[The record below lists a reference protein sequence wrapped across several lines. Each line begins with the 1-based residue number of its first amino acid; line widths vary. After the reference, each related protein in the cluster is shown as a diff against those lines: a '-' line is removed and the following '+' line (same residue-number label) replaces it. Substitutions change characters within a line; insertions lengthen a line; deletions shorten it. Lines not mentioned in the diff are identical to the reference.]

1 MKLTIQNITKITGTT
16 LNKHWSIYDC
26 RESAGEYEFFCV
38 NLLDGNFRKL
48 VLIREASPQGYLYFT
63 REVDV
68 SRTLWTKSDPYTFED
83 FSSLYKATH
92 VLSYEI
98 DFAHNVTPL
107 AVSQNYMSHSSHSF
121 QST

>member
-26 RESAGEYEFFCV
+26 RESAGEYEFNCV
-38 NLLDGNFRKL
+38 NLLDGNLRKM
-48 VLIREASPQGYLYFT
+48 VLIREIWPTGHFYFT

-68 SRTLWTKSDPYTFED
+68 SRTLWTKSDPYRFED
-83 FSSLYKATH
+83 FSTLNNAIQ